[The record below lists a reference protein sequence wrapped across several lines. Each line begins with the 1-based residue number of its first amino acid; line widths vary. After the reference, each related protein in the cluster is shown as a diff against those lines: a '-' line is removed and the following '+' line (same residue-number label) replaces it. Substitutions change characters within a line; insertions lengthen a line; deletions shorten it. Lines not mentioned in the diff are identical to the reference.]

1 MNILEKLEKS
11 DAFVVRSALTAR
23 RLKNY
28 PRNVKISPVP
38 ARFALLCCLSIFL
51 TGCGSNWLVGK
62 WVLDQER
69 TLEAITAE
77 PPEPGEGKG
86 ILKDLVDGLQKGL
99 SRIMLAQFEGVTL
112 EFTSTELRR
121 IRNGVGE
128 ARTYEII
135 EKPAPDSYVVKYED
149 GEIFTWHKV
158 EGGIAMKLVGEAEH
172 WIYFTPAE

>member
-1 MNILEKLEKS
+1 MTVGS
-11 DAFVVRSALTAR
+11 SR
-23 RLKNY
+23 NY
-28 PRNVKISPVP
+28 SPGVKIPFAP
-38 ARFALLCCLSIFL
+38 ARFAILCSVSVFL

-77 PPEPGEGKG
+77 PAEPGEGKG

-99 SRIMLAQFEGVTL
+99 SRVMLAQFDGVTL

-135 EKPAPDSYVVKYED
+135 EKPASDSYIVKYED
-149 GEIFTWHKV
+149 GEIITWNKV
-158 EGGIAMKLVGEAEH
+158 EGGIAMKLVGDAEH
-172 WIYFTPAE
+172 WVYFSPAE